1 MEVRILWSTN
11 LSFPAALLISRKQIL
26 CFCWVC
32 REFLR
37 GQDLI
42 VTGLDIL
49 RVELF
54 MDGSFRNAFC
64 SDNKEKTT
72 YECK

>member
-1 MEVRILWSTN
+1 MLCSYEVTSGLDRM
-11 LSFPAALLISRKQIL
+11 
-26 CFCWVC
+26 
-32 REFLR
+32 
-37 GQDLI
+37 D
-42 VTGLDIL
+42 LDIL

-72 YECK
+72 YECE